1 MNLRENMD
9 AKIVDVTPEDER
21 NLRENSR
28 KIEHSMSPENYLDFI
43 QQYNEMLGHKQR
55 RPAPIRG
62 NFKL

>member
-1 MNLRENMD
+1 MD

>member
-1 MNLRENMD
+1 MD

-28 KIEHSMSPENYLDFI
+28 KIEHGMSPEDYLDFI